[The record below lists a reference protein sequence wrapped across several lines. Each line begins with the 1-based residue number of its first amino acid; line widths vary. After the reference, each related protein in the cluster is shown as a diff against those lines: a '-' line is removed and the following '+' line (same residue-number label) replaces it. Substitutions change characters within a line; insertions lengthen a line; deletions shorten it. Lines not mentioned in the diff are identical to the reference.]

1 MTKTKKHQLI
11 FEYDTDIEV
20 FGISSAYIDYRLA
33 WELNSKLSIQLE
45 KQNEKLVIEDKKTKQ
60 AYSFFLYYFFDEE
73 NLTKYYL
80 IRNKQ
85 DNRLL
90 VNEKQFVDYFLCIQD
105 NNSFTE
111 EKLLSEMR
119 NMNGIVAVFPLES
132 DEFEFIEYLND

>member
-33 WELNSKLSIQLE
+33 WELNLKLSIQLE
-45 KQNEKLVIEDKKTKQ
+45 KQSEKLELEDKKTKEIK
-60 AYSFFLYYFFDEE
+60 SFFLYYFFDEE

-85 DNRLL
+85 ENKFM
-90 VNEKQFVDYFLCIQD
+90 VSEKQYVDYFLCIQD
-105 NNSFTE
+105 NNSFEGET
-111 EKLLSEMR
+111 LLSEMR
-119 NMNGIVAVFPLES
+119 KINGVVAVFPLES
-132 DEFEFIEYLND
+132 EEFEFTDYLME

>member
-1 MTKTKKHQLI
+1 MTKTKKHQLV

-45 KQNEKLVIEDKKTKQ
+45 KQSEKLSIEDKKTKLTN
-60 AYSFFLYYFFDEE
+60 SFFLYYFFDEE

-85 DNRLL
+85 ENKLL
-90 VNEKQFVDYFLCIQD
+90 VSDKQFVDYFLCIRD
-105 NNSFTE
+105 NNSFDE
-111 EKLLSEMR
+111 ETLLSEMR
-119 NMNGIVAVFPLES
+119 NMNGVVAVFPLAS
-132 DEFEFIEYLND
+132 ADFDFTDYLVE

>member
-33 WELNSKLSIQLE
+33 WELNLKLSIQLE
-45 KQNEKLVIEDKKTKQ
+45 KQSEKLELEDKKTKEIK
-60 AYSFFLYYFFDEE
+60 SFFLYYFFDEE

-85 DNRLL
+85 ENKFM
-90 VNEKQFVDYFLCIQD
+90 VSEKQYVDYFLCIQD
-105 NNSFTE
+105 NNSFEGET
-111 EKLLSEMR
+111 LLSEMR
-119 NMNGIVAVFPLES
+119 KINGVVAVFPLENE
-132 DEFEFIEYLND
+132 EFEFTDYLME

>member
-33 WELNSKLSIQLE
+33 WELNLKLSIQLE
-45 KQNEKLVIEDKKTKQ
+45 KQSEKLTIEDKKTKELN
-60 AYSFFLYYFFDEE
+60 SFFLYYFFDEE

-85 DNRLL
+85 ENKLL
-90 VNEKQFVDYFLCIQD
+90 VSDKQFVDYFLCIRD
-105 NNSFTE
+105 NNSFESET
-111 EKLLSEMR
+111 LLSEMR
-119 NMNGIVAVFPLES
+119 NMNGVVAVFPLES
-132 DEFEFIEYLND
+132 EEFEFADYLNE

>member
-33 WELNSKLSIQLE
+33 WELNSKLSIKLE
-45 KQNEKLVIEDKKTKQ
+45 KQSERLLIEDKKTKQ
-60 AYSFFLYYFFDEE
+60 INSFFLYYFFDEE

-85 DNRLL
+85 ENKLL
-90 VNEKQFVDYFLCIQD
+90 VNEKQFVDYFLCIRD
-105 NNSFTE
+105 NNSFDE
-111 EKLLSEMR
+111 ETLLSEMR
-119 NMNGIVAVFPLES
+119 KINGVVAVFPLES
-132 DEFEFIEYLND
+132 EEFEFTDYLME